1 MTEMDHD
8 ERYQIIE
15 RHVAMLREHFDSV
28 QILASR
34 TEDGGTARFEYGSG
48 SWYERLGLTR
58 SLVIRWEE
66 QERVAEREAGE

>member
-1 MTEMDHD
+1 MENEDRQT
-8 ERYQIIE
+8 IIE

-34 TEDGGTARFEYGSG
+34 TEDGGTARFESGSG
-48 SWYERLGLTR
+48 SWFERFGLTH